1 VRRAPAI
8 GRADS
13 TAQAAARPSLL
24 ARILS
29 RLRGDAGVD
38 AAAAPDLDA
47 PPPPAG
53 GQSIPP
59 LDPYTVRQWLWGPG
73 FILPGNGDYVLKL
86 VNPFGLNPAMTMLD
100 VAAGLGGPARAVSA
114 AFNTYVVGLE
124 RDSELAQR
132 GMEMSVAAGR
142 QKHATV
148 GVYDPEAF
156 ELKTGA
162 FDCIFGRGAT
172 YMVRDKERFMR
183 VLILGLKPGG
193 QLLLT
198 DYVLEPSLAER
209 PELPLWSSLQPNTP
223 SLWTVQQY
231 TDCFKSLGFDIR
243 ITEDIT
249 HDLKQQIIIGWDNLV
264 QHVDIKALPRPHKL
278 AIVNEAERWVKTIMA
293 LDAGVVKVYR
303 FYAISGSSRP
313 PLSSIKKGGK

>member
-1 VRRAPAI
+1 MA

-24 ARILS
+24 ARIIS
-29 RLRGDAGVD
+29 RLRGDAGTD
-38 AAAAPDLDA
+38 AQAMPDDLGTAPLAA
-47 PPPPAG
+47 G
-53 GQSIPP
+53 SVPP
-59 LDPYTVRQWLWGPG
+59 LDPYTVRQWLWGQG
-73 FILPGNGDYVLKL
+73 FIVPGNADYVLTL
-86 VNPFGLNPAMTMLD
+86 VNPFGLNTAVTMLD
-100 VAAGLGGPARAVSA
+100 VAAGLGGPARVVSA
-114 AFNTYVVGLE
+114 AFNTYVTGLE
-124 RDSELAQR
+124 PDSELAQR

-142 QKHATV
+142 QKHAPV
-148 GVYDPEAF
+148 SVYDPEAF
-156 ELKTGA
+156 ELKTGT

-209 PELPLWSSLQPNTP
+209 PELPLWSSLQPSKP

-243 ITEDIT
+243 IIEDIT
-249 HDLKQQIIIGWDNLV
+249 HDVKQQIIIGWDNLV

-278 AIVNEAERWVKTIMA
+278 AVVNEAERWVKTIMA
-293 LDAGVVKVYR
+293 LDAGVVKAYR

-313 PLSSIKKGGK
+313 PLSSIKKSGK